1 VLQSQSVDVLGFVP
15 GEERADDLAHR
26 DELTD
31 LEIVVLSRLDGCA
44 IEPFAAGN
52 QGSHGAEM

>member
-1 VLQSQSVDVLGFVP
+1 
-15 GEERADDLAHR
+15 
-26 DELTD
+26 
-31 LEIVVLSRLDGCA
+31 LSRLDGCA